1 MALGQKP
8 STWLCRRSD
17 GSPCG
22 PTAPHPGCSW
32 KSSQIQ
38 EREVEVT
45 LSFRCMESDL
55 KGTEVGD
62 LLARGKVKGITAEG
76 IGHVVLDHDPRHG
89 YICWSVET

>member
-1 MALGQKP
+1 
-8 STWLCRRSD
+8 
-17 GSPCG
+17 
-22 PTAPHPGCSW
+22 
-32 KSSQIQ
+32 
-38 EREVEVT
+38 VT